1 VTVTDS
7 AAFARRPS
15 KLRALLALVCTCA
28 LWGLSFPV
36 MKALGLHLSA
46 QSPGI
51 STWFVAATTVVVR
64 FGSGTLVLALAG
76 VVVPTKLEI
85 KQAVLLGVFS
95 GAGMLLQMD
104 ALNFSPASTSA
115 FLTQGYIV
123 ILPVAAALSARAWP
137 QLKTVVC
144 VLVSAT
150 GLAVL
155 SGFDWVSLRLG
166 RGETETLMAACSF
179 AVQILC
185 LDSKAY
191 RGNRPRVVT
200 MIMFASIAALLVPV
214 ALCTMRGVS
223 EARLLFA
230 TPLSLTLVF
239 VLSVPCT
246 VIAFSMMNRYQPE
259 VGASEA
265 GIIYGAEPLFASLF
279 ALFLPAL
286 FARWAGVDYANEQ
299 LTVRLLIGGGL
310 VVLAN
315 VLLQV
320 SWSPF
325 SRGGSRLAIRD

>member
-1 VTVTDS
+1 
-7 AAFARRPS
+7 
-15 KLRALLALVCTCA
+15 
-28 LWGLSFPV
+28 LSFPV

-46 QSPGI
+46 EAPGI

-64 FGSGTLVLALAG
+64 FGSGMVVLAIAG
-76 VVVPTKLEI
+76 LVRPNASEV
-85 KQAVLLGVFS
+85 KQALTLGVFS

-104 ALNFSPASTSA
+104 ALNFSSASTSA

-123 ILPVAAALSARAWP
+123 ILPVVAALTARALP
-137 QLKTVVC
+137 QLKTVIC

-191 RGNRPRVVT
+191 RGNRPRVVS
-200 MIMFASIAALLVPV
+200 MVMFASITVLLVPV
-214 ALCTMRGVS
+214 ALWTMRGVS

-230 TPLSLTLVF
+230 TPLSLALVF

-259 VGASEA
+259 VSASEA
-265 GIIYGAEPLFASLF
+265 GIIYGAEPLFASVF

-286 FARWAGVDYANEQ
+286 FARWAGVEYANER

-310 VVLAN
+310 VILAN

-325 SRGGSRLAIRD
+325 SRRGPPLAIRD

>member
-1 VTVTDS
+1 
-7 AAFARRPS
+7 
-15 KLRALLALVCTCA
+15 
-28 LWGLSFPV
+28 
-36 MKALGLHLSA
+36 MKALGLHLA
-46 QSPGI
+46 TQAPGI

-64 FGSGTLVLALAG
+64 FGSGALILATGGLVR
-76 VVVPTKLEI
+76 PTAPEL
-85 KQAVLLGVFS
+85 KQAITLGVFS

-115 FLTQGYIV
+115 FLTQGYIM
-123 ILPVAAALSARAWP
+123 ILPVVAAVTARALP
-137 QLKTVVC
+137 QLKTVIC

-200 MIMFASIAALLVPV
+200 MVMFACITALLVPV
-214 ALCTMRGVS
+214 ALCTMRGVA

-230 TPLSLTLVF
+230 TPLSSFLVL

-246 VIAFSMMNRYQPE
+246 VLAFSLMNRYQPE
-259 VGASEA
+259 VSASEA
-265 GIIYGAEPLFASLF
+265 GIIYGAEPVFASVF

-286 FARWAGVDYANEQ
+286 FARWAGVEYDNER

-310 VVLAN
+310 VIAAN
-315 VLLQV
+315 VLLQI

-325 SRGGSRLAIRD
+325 SRRGPRLAVRD

>member
-1 VTVTDS
+1 
-7 AAFARRPS
+7 
-15 KLRALLALVCTCA
+15 
-28 LWGLSFPV
+28 
-36 MKALGLHLSA
+36 MKALGLHLTA
-46 QSPGI
+46 QAPGI

-64 FGSGTLVLALAG
+64 FGSGVVVLAIAG
-76 VVVPTKLEI
+76 LVRPTASEV
-85 KQAVLLGVFS
+85 KQAVTLGVFS

-104 ALNFSPASTSA
+104 ALSFSSASTSA

-123 ILPVAAALSARAWP
+123 ILPVVAALTARALP
-137 QLKTVVC
+137 RLKTVIC

-166 RGETETLMAACSF
+166 RGETETLMAACTF

-191 RGNRPRVVT
+191 RGNRPRAVT
-200 MIMFASIAALLVPV
+200 PIMFACTTALLVPV
-214 ALCTMRGVS
+214 ALWTMHGVS

-230 TPLSLTLVF
+230 TPLSLLVVF

-259 VGASEA
+259 VSASEA
-265 GIIYGAEPLFASLF
+265 GIIYGAEPLFASVF

-286 FARWAGVDYANEQ
+286 FAHWAGVEYANEQ
-299 LTVRLLIGGGL
+299 LTLRLLIGGSL
-310 VVLAN
+310 VIAAN
-315 VLLQV
+315 VFLQI

-325 SRGGSRLAIRD
+325 GKIRRGWPKVSDFSE